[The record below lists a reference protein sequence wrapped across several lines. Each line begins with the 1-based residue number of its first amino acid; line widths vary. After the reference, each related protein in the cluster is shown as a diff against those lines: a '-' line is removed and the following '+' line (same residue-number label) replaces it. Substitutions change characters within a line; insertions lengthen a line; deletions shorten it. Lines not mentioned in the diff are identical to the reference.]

1 MSGTFGKYEV
11 VELIGQ
17 GGFGQVFRGRDPVLK
32 RNVAIKTVSL
42 VAPLARERFL
52 REAEIA
58 AGLRHPNI
66 VSIYDF
72 GEQDGVPYLVQ
83 EFLPG
88 EDLSHKIQRHD
99 TGDIAT
105 RIDWLIAVAEALQ
118 FAHRQGIVHRDV
130 KPSNVRIVQDGT
142 VRLVDFGIAK
152 VLDSEQQLTGTNQ
165 SLGTSGYLA
174 PEQLA
179 GSEIDH
185 RADIFSFG
193 VLAYELLT
201 FTKPFAAE
209 TVQATLY
216 RILTADPTPLASL
229 APDVPEALAACV
241 ERCLRKVRE
250 ERYPDFG
257 PLIEELRRIRGQPGA
272 TSAEA
277 AAVAPAANLVAVPAA
292 AATATSVLS
301 PASARAPIEAP
312 PAPPAELAVSGT
324 SNRLQ
329 KVGIAGAVVVALAAV
344 AWGGT
349 AAVSAMLGRREP
361 ASPPVAADSTQRD
374 APLAAA
380 DTTTTP
386 EESTTVARAAA
397 LDAAKGNAANA
408 GSDAATRTDPGT
420 ATGTAGGAATGD
432 AAGTGAAG
440 AAQAGAGRPAAAG
453 DETSSVAL
461 DPARVLVLIR
471 GNVPGAVATTE
482 STVLSELLAKQ
493 RPVVDP
499 DIVAGIRADAA
510 AMRALSAGVSPAVAV
525 GREYGAGTVVVGDLV
540 ADASEAVAGLITGTA
555 VLTAKYY
562 DAVTGRLILSEKYQV
577 GAGGVPGKA
586 GVTVTD
592 AVTQAA
598 EAVARQMSRAILQ
611 KTGG

>member
-1 MSGTFGKYEV
+1 VSGTFGKYEV

-32 RNVAIKTVSL
+32 RDVAIKTVSL

-66 VSIYDF
+66 VSIYDY

-88 EDLSHKIQRHD
+88 EDLSHRIQRRD
-99 TGDIAT
+99 TGDVAT

-130 KPSNVRIVQDGT
+130 KPSNVRLVQDGS

-201 FTKPFAAE
+201 CEKPFAAE

-229 APDVPEALAACV
+229 APDVPHALAACV
-241 ERCLRKVRE
+241 ERCLRKSPD
-250 ERYPDFG
+250 ERYPDFA
-257 PLIEELRRIRGQPGA
+257 PLIDELRRIRHQPDA
-272 TSAEA
+272 TPVTARG
-277 AAVAPAANLVAVPAA
+277 VAPVAAGTAGPAA
-292 AATATSVLS
+292 RPTATSVLS
-301 PASARAPIEAP
+301 PDAARPRAGTPAAPAEPVA
-312 PAPPAELAVSGT
+312 PAPS
-324 SNRLQ
+324 SNRIQ
-329 KVGIAGAVVVALAAV
+329 KIGIAGVAIVALAAV
-344 AWGGT
+344 VWGGT
-349 AAVSAMLGRREP
+349 VALSAMLGGRDRVV
-361 ASPPVAADSTQRD
+361 PPIAADSLVRD
-374 APLAAA
+374 TATVAAA
-380 DTTTTP
+380 DSATEP
-386 EESTTVARAAA
+386 DSAAGAGADASESGAGADDPIIVAQ
-397 LDAAKGNAANA
+397 
-408 GSDAATRTDPGT
+408 
-420 ATGTAGGAATGD
+420 TGTVTPADTGTGGAAGVD
-432 AAGTGAAG
+432 
-440 AAQAGAGRPAAAG
+440 AG
-453 DETSSVAL
+453 DVPPAGDLTGRVAI
-461 DPARVLVLIR
+461 DPARVLVVI
-471 GNVPGAVATTE
+471 GGEPGSAVETVE
-482 STVLSELLAKQ
+482 STVLAELLAED
-493 RPVVDP
+493 RPFVDP
-499 DIVAGIRADAA
+499 AVLAGIRADAA
-510 AMRALSAGVSPAVAV
+510 AMRALESGASPAVEV
-525 GREYGAGTVVVGDLV
+525 GREYGAGTVVVGELV
-540 ADASEAVAGLITGTA
+540 VDASEAVAGLITGTA
-555 VLTAKYY
+555 VLTARYY
-562 DAVTGRLILSEKYQV
+562 DTGTGRLILSETYQI

-598 EAVARQMSRAILQ
+598 ESVARQMSRAILQ
-611 KTGG
+611 KTGS

>member
-32 RNVAIKTVSL
+32 RDVAIKTVSL
-42 VAPLARERFL
+42 VAPLARERFM

-88 EDLSHKIQRHD
+88 EDLSHRIQRHE
-99 TGDIAT
+99 TGDIVT

-118 FAHRQGIVHRDV
+118 FAHLQGIVHRDV

-201 FTKPFAAE
+201 FEKPFAAE

-216 RILTADPTPLASL
+216 RILTADPTPLATL
-229 APDVPEALAACV
+229 APDVPEALAACI

-257 PLIEELRRIRGQPGA
+257 PIIDELRRIRGQPGA
-272 TSAEA
+272 TSTGAG
-277 AAVAPAANLVAVPAA
+277 AVAPAPDLAGVPAA
-292 AATATSVLS
+292 VATATSVLS
-301 PASARAPIEAP
+301 PGAARPPAEAP
-312 PAPPAELAVSGT
+312 PAPPAAVAQGRSP
-324 SNRLQ
+324 NRLQ
-329 KVGIAGAVVVALAAV
+329 KIGIAGAAVVALAAV
-344 AWGGT
+344 AWGAT
-349 AAVSAMLGRREP
+349 AAVSTMLGRREP
-361 ASPPVAADSTQRD
+361 APSPVAADSTQHDAPMLADADSTMALPETGAAHDRAAQEAAAERD
-374 APLAAA
+374 AAPRAGPGGTISATA
-380 DTTTTP
+380 GD
-386 EESTTVARAAA
+386 STGEA
-397 LDAAKGNAANA
+397 
-408 GSDAATRTDPGT
+408 
-420 ATGTAGGAATGD
+420 GTAGGA
-432 AAGTGAAG
+432 G
-440 AAQAGAGRPAAAG
+440 AAQTGASRPAAAG
-453 DETSSVAL
+453 DETSGVAI
-461 DPARVLVLIR
+461 DPARVLVVIR
-471 GNVPGAVATTE
+471 GEAAGAVATTE
-482 STVLSELLAKQ
+482 STVLAELLARQ

-510 AMRALSAGVSPAVAV
+510 AMRALSSGESPAVAV

-540 ADASEAVAGLITGTA
+540 ADATEAVAGLITGTA

-562 DAVTGRLILSEKYQV
+562 DVRTGRLLLSEKYQI